1 MRRLPCALLLS
12 IAGCAAL
19 PQNDPAPSHALEDTR
34 ATSLGRA
41 LAPAAAANRGRT
53 GVYLLADGRD
63 AFAARVLLARAAER
77 TLDVQYYIFRT
88 DVTGRMLL
96 AALWEAGERGVRVR
110 LLLDDNTTGGMDDTI
125 AALDAHANI
134 EVRLF

>member
-1 MRRLPCALLLS
+1 MHRLLCALWLS

-19 PQNDPAPSHALEDTR
+19 PQNDPATSQAIEDTR

-41 LAPAAAANRGRT
+41 LAPATAANRGRT
-53 GVYLLADGRD
+53 GVYRLADGRD

-88 DVTGRMLL
+88 DVTGTMLL
-96 AALWEAGERGVRVR
+96 AALWGAGAR
-110 LLLDDNTTGGMDDTI
+110 
-125 AALDAHANI
+125 
-134 EVRLF
+134 